1 VSAQNVRRDFA
12 RSLSFDYDLAPEML
26 APVLGLAAYDPA
38 VRAVT
43 AHARIEAAADPD
55 GGWLRY
61 SRRKSWYATNRRYLA
76 EGQSLASVTR
86 AVSLLQ
92 ESDLIEHRKSDP
104 GQLGR
109 QSTLRASRRLL
120 HLIPPDAP
128 VAQERNPETIILRDR
143 ETGER
148 LPYGDTDE
156 TRQMRRNNCAINEAV
171 AAAKLQ
177 HPRIGIIR
185 PGCPTC
191 IGDANPGPALMRMV
205 RVFTDNFN
213 QHGRFYAWWQN
224 WPGSERSRLL
234 IDGESVVELDY
245 RQIHPTLIYGM
256 RGIVLPSD
264 FDAYL
269 IDGLPKEL
277 RPLLKIAFN
286 SMVNAR
292 SRQGLHRAISDRA
305 ADMARAGVIPPEY
318 ATSTAAVAA
327 MDALLSRHHLVRDVF
342 FSDSGMRLMR
352 LDSDM
357 AEAVMLALL
366 QRGIA
371 SLGVHDSFI
380 AQARHEQVLAEE
392 MERAKAET
400 LAKIGGQNVVTFG
413 PRRRTSPERRN
424 PLILR
429 QL

>member
-1 VSAQNVRRDFA
+1 M
-12 RSLSFDYDLAPEML
+12 RSLPLLCGGGSPRERAKRSTRFRPQF
-26 APVLGLAAYDPA
+26 V
-38 VRAVT
+38 VRLC
-43 AHARIEAAADPD
+43 

-61 SRRKSWYATNRRYLA
+61 SRRKAWYATNRRYLA
-76 EGQSLASVTR
+76 ECQSLASVTQ
-86 AVSLLQ
+86 AVGLLH
-92 ESDLIEHRKSDP
+92 EFGLIEHRKSDP
-104 GQLGR
+104 GQLGK

-148 LPYGDTDE
+148 MPYADTDE
-156 TRQMRRNNCAINEAV
+156 TRRMRRNIYAINEAV

-177 HPRIGIIR
+177 HPDIGLIR
-185 PGCPTC
+185 PGSSTR

-213 QHGRFYAWWQN
+213 LHGRCYAFWQN
-224 WPGSERSRLL
+224 WPGSERSRLT

-245 RQIHPTLIYGM
+245 GQIHPTLIYGM

-269 IDGLPKEL
+269 IDGLPKAL
-277 RPLLKIAFN
+277 RPLLKVAFN
-286 SMVNAR
+286 AMVNAR
-292 SRQGLHRAISDRA
+292 SRQGLHRSISDKA
-305 ADMARAGVIPPEY
+305 AGMARDGLISPEY
-318 ATSTAAVAA
+318 ATSAAAVTA

-366 QRGIA
+366 QRGVV

-380 AQARHEQVLAEE
+380 AQARHEHLLAEE

-400 LAKIGGQNVVTFG
+400 LAKIGGQNVLTFA
-413 PRRRTSPERRN
+413 PWRRTTKEQRK
-424 PLILR
+424 PLILH
-429 QL
+429 QC